1 MENANCHANCVTG
14 SHARNDCSTQLC
26 QCAGSISHA
35 AARQL
40 QRGAQVRRAARQALQ
55 RQVDGAKQA
64 QRRGEQQLIAFA
76 IIIIVSCTS
85 LGRRQRIVD
94 SG

>member
-1 MENANCHANCVTG
+1 
-14 SHARNDCSTQLC
+14 
-26 QCAGSISHA
+26 
-35 AARQL
+35 
-40 QRGAQVRRAARQALQ
+40 VRRAARQALQ